1 MIFEDPEVLD
11 GDLIKVVRVDDDGSV
26 FVRYQNDRC
35 ATVTGLTTLP
45 KRGDILLVGPGF
57 CRIAPPESWK
67 ESSEVGV
74 VRRLLDDGDLV
85 VETSGILRTVRA
97 NPGLEC
103 IKGHAIEF
111 NTVEGVLR
119 ILSETPITRLR
130 DELEDLDEPPPA
142 PVVSRGAVPKRGFAD
157 FGGFEDV
164 VAEARELVESQFRYR
179 RFADRIGTRPL
190 RGVLFTGPSGV
201 GKTHLARIIARE
213 TDAEFHLVDGPSLV
227 SKWVGSSERALREVF
242 ARAEAAASGR
252 AIIFFDEIDSI
263 AERRTDHS
271 SETSRRM
278 VGQFLTLIDGF
289 RRDSAVIVI
298 AATNRPEAL
307 DPALLRAGRF
317 DRQVTFRLPTE
328 HDRREILKV
337 GAHPLQTEL
346 DLPFED
352 IAALTGGWSAAEL
365 ALIWTEAGMVAS
377 RDERSRISAE
387 DMVVGYERAARRVSI
402 AAPESLQ

>member
-1 MIFEDPEVLD
+1 MVFEYPEVLD
-11 GDLIKVVRVDDDGSV
+11 GDLMKVVRVDDDGSV
-26 FVRYQNDRC
+26 FVRYQDDRC

-45 KRGDILLVGPGF
+45 KRGDILLMGNGF
-57 CRIAPPESWK
+57 WRVAPPEAWK
-67 ESSEVGV
+67 ENSEVGI
-74 VRRLLDDGDLV
+74 VRRVLDDGGLV
-85 VETSGILRTVRA
+85 VETAGFLRTVRA
-97 NPGLEC
+97 TEGINC

-130 DELEDLDEPPPA
+130 EELEAIDEPTPA
-142 PVVSRGAVPKRGFAD
+142 KVVPRAGTPKLGFAD
-157 FGGFEDV
+157 FGGFGDV

-179 RFADRIGTRPL
+179 KYADQIGVRPL

-271 SETSRRM
+271 SETSSRM
-278 VGQFLTLIDGF
+278 VGQLLTLMDGF
-289 RRDSAVIVI
+289 RRDSAVIVL

-307 DPALLRAGRF
+307 DPAILRAGRF
-317 DRQVTFRLPTE
+317 DRHVAFRVPTE
-328 HDRREILKV
+328 YDRREILKV
-337 GAHPLQTEL
+337 GARPLQTDT

-352 IAALTGGWSAAEL
+352 IAALTVGWSAADL
-365 ALIWTEAGMVAS
+365 GLIWTEAGMVAA

-387 DMVVGYERAARRVSI
+387 DMVVGYERAARRVVI
-402 AAPESLQ
+402 AVPETV